1 MICIIYGNGAN
12 VTGGEH
18 DLEIDTYKYS
28 RDTGLQNE
36 AGEFLAKDITVT
48 VKNLNGIASW
58 GQRNT
63 NHKITLNFENCKNMN
78 RIYFSGTAGDIVL
91 MLMDVALILLNG
103 GIKIH
108 LFIVMRMVQSM

>member
-1 MICIIYGNGAN
+1 MTHGHIADDLIIYGNGAN

-48 VKNLNGIASW
+48 VKKLKWNSI
-58 GQRNT
+58 
-63 NHKITLNFENCKNMN
+63 M
-78 RIYFSGTAGDIVL
+78 GT
-91 MLMDVALILLNG
+91 
-103 GIKIH
+103 KKY
-108 LFIVMRMVQSM
+108 